1 MDDLRMYGWE
11 RHRIVDVLERLE
23 GTLEVF
29 PKLALLDPSLRWH
42 PSGGAIDIK
51 AHACRV
57 SDATCTLAQDTE
69 IKSRFAIHAVWECS
83 SGPRAGGG
91 RVWAHYILLVSS
103 ILHASEIAQQGLRLL
118 GNVLGLL
125 ADLVPVCDADGRGYI
140 D

>member
-23 GTLEVF
+23 CTLEVF

-42 PSGGAIDIK
+42 PSGGAVNIK
-51 AHACRV
+51 AHACRL

-69 IKSRFAIHAVWECS
+69 ISRASLSTLFGNAAVVHE
-83 SGPRAGGG
+83 REVGGFG
-91 RVWAHYILLVSS
+91 HILLVSS

-118 GNVLGLL
+118 SNVLGLL
-125 ADLVPVCDADGRGYI
+125 ADLVPVCDAD
-140 D
+140 

>member
-1 MDDLRMYGWE
+1 MDDLRVCGWE

-23 GTLEVF
+23 CTLEVF

-69 IKSRFAIHAVWECS
+69 IKSRFAIHTVWQCS
-83 SGPRAGGG
+83 IGPRVREVGEFG
-91 RVWAHYILLVSS
+91 HILLVSS

-118 GNVLGLL
+118 SNVLGLL
-125 ADLVPVCDADGRGYI
+125 ADLVPVCDAD
-140 D
+140 